1 MENKRLLRSNNRM
14 LAGVCA
20 GIAEYFGWEVST
32 VRIVYALATIFTA
45 FSGGIIY
52 LILWIVMPERWSN
65 IRCKRTKRSY
75 SSNTS

>member
-52 LILWIVMPERWSN
+52 LSQ
-65 IRCKRTKRSY
+65 RS
-75 SSNTS
+75 